1 MESFLKTTKI
11 TWIVSILLLLLIV
24 TFGSLYFFLGM
35 PKSAGELKCNFKDSL
50 TGYSVDFKW
59 QKNDLNKFL
68 CIKYNNS
75 PPFIPIT
82 TK

>member
-1 MESFLKTTKI
+1 
-11 TWIVSILLLLLIV
+11 
-24 TFGSLYFFLGM
+24 M